1 MPHAFAA
8 ALCLV
13 LVLEGLFL
21 FAAPRAWQQMAE
33 QMRQLDPR
41 AQTTQPVDTLAEA
54 RRLRDTKDF
63 AGAAALLR
71 PYVESHPDDAGSAR
85 FAALMAYWANDR
97 VTADSLYAQA
107 LARHPGD
114 ANVRLEYGRF
124 LIETGSSRRALV

>member
-41 AQTTQPVDTLAEA
+41 Q
-54 RRLRDTKDF
+54 LRVIGGIMIA
-63 AGAAALLR
+63 AGLL
-71 PYVESHPDDAGSAR
+71 
-85 FAALMAYWANDR
+85 L
-97 VTADSLYAQA
+97 LK
-107 LARHPGD
+107 
-114 ANVRLEYGRF
+114 
-124 LIETGSSRRALV
+124 LVV